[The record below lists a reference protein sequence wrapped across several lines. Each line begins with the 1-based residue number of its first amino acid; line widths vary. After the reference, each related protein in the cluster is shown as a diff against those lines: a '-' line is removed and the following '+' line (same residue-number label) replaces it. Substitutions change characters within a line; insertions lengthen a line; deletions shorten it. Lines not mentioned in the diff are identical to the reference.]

1 LVGGSNPSGAT
12 ISLRRVAAQR
22 NVKRQRNA
30 MTAAPTFAHIQAAQR
45 AITPALVRT
54 PTRHSRTLSGIAG
67 CDVWLKFENRQF
79 TASFKERGALNRILA
94 LSEDEKKRGVA
105 AMSAGNH
112 AQGVAYHAGR
122 LRIPATIV
130 MPVTTPFNKIK
141 HTRDFGAT
149 VIQHGKDLVEADAE
163 ARRIAKE
170 QGLTFIHPYD
180 DPLVIAGQGTCALEM
195 LEDVPQLDV
204 LIVPVG
210 GGGLISGC
218 AIAAKTIKPGIEV
231 FGAQS
236 ELYPAMYDVLKGLT
250 PPPAPV
256 IQTIAEGIAVKRP
269 GALTAA
275 ICKQMVEDIFV
286 VGEDEIEHALAMIL
300 EIEKTLIEGAAAA
313 GFAALLANAARFK
326 DRQVGIVMSG
336 GNIDM
341 RLLSNVI
348 LRELTREGRIILLV
362 LQIEDRPGQLADI
375 ARIIADAGGNVLEV
389 SHNRMMAGIPAK
401 SATLELVVEA
411 RDKEHAQEIRDL
423 LAQRAS
429 SSSDDGPGLAAR

>member
-1 LVGGSNPSGAT
+1 
-12 ISLRRVAAQR
+12 
-22 NVKRQRNA
+22 
-30 MTAAPTFAHIQAAQR
+30 MTAAPTFADIQKAAA
-45 AITPALVRT
+45 AIQPALVRT

-67 CDVWLKFENRQF
+67 CEVWLKFENRQF

-94 LSEDEKKRGVA
+94 LSEAEKKRGVA

-122 LRIPATIV
+122 LGIPATIV
-130 MPVTTPFNKIK
+130 MPVTTPFNKVK

-149 VIQHGKDLVEADAE
+149 VIQHGRDLVESDTE
-163 ARRIAKE
+163 ARRIAAE

-180 DPLVIAGQGTCALEM
+180 DPLVIAGQGTLAMEM
-195 LEDVPQLDV
+195 LEDVPHLDA

-218 AIAAKTIKPGIEV
+218 AIAAKAMKPSIEI

-236 ELYPAMYDVLKGLT
+236 ELYPAMVDAMKGLT
-250 PPPAPV
+250 PPPAPLV
-256 IQTIAEGIAVKRP
+256 QTIAEGIAVKRP
-269 GALTAA
+269 GILTTQ
-275 ICKQMVEDIFV
+275 IVKQMVSDIFV
-286 VGEDEIEHALAMIL
+286 VDENDIEHALSMIL

-313 GFAALLANAARFK
+313 GFAALQEHAGQFK
-326 DRQVGIVMSG
+326 DRKVGIVMSG

-348 LRELTREGRIILLV
+348 LRELTREGRIIHLE
-362 LQIEDRPGQLADI
+362 LQIEDRPGQLARI
-375 ARIIADAGGNVLEV
+375 SAIIADAGGNVLEV

-401 SATLELVVEA
+401 SATLGLVVEA
-411 RDKEHAQEIRDL
+411 RDAEHAQEIRE
-423 LAQRAS
+423 R
-429 SSSDDGPGLAAR
+429 LAAAGFRQI

>member
-1 LVGGSNPSGAT
+1 MFV
-12 ISLRRVAAQR
+12 
-22 NVKRQRNA
+22 
-30 MTAAPTFAHIQAAQR
+30 TAAPTFADIQSAAARIQ
-45 AITPALVRT
+45 PALVRT

-67 CDVWLKFENRQF
+67 CEVWLKFENRQF
-79 TASFKERGALNRILA
+79 TASFKERGALNRLLA
-94 LSEDEKKRGVA
+94 LSDAEKKRGVA

-122 LRIPATIV
+122 LNIPATIV
-130 MPVTTPFNKIK
+130 MPETTPFNKVK

-149 VIQHGKDLVEADAE
+149 VIQHGHSLVEADAE

-170 QGLTFIHPYD
+170 KDLTFIHPYD
-180 DPLVIAGQGTCALEM
+180 DPLVIAGQGTCAMEM
-195 LEDVPQLDV
+195 LEDVPQLDA

-218 AIAAKTIKPGIEV
+218 AIAARAMKPVIEI

-236 ELYPAMYDVLKGLT
+236 ELYPAMYDAVKGLA
-250 PPPAPV
+250 PPPAPLV
-256 IQTIAEGIAVKRP
+256 QTIAEGIAVKQP
-269 GALTAA
+269 GILTTR
-275 ICKQMVEDIFV
+275 IVREMVTDIFV
-286 VGEDEIEHALAMIL
+286 VGEDEIEHALSMIL

-313 GFAALLANAARFK
+313 GFAALLAHADAFK

-341 RLLSNVI
+341 RLLSNII
-348 LRELTREGRIILLV
+348 LRELTRGGRIIHLE

-375 ARIIADAGGNVLEV
+375 SRIIADAGGNVLEV

-401 SATLELVVEA
+401 SATLGLVVEA
-411 RDKEHAQEIRDL
+411 RDVAHAQEIRD
-423 LAQRAS
+423 R
-429 SSSDDGPGLAAR
+429 LAAAGFRQI

>member
-1 LVGGSNPSGAT
+1 V
-12 ISLRRVAAQR
+12 
-22 NVKRQRNA
+22 
-30 MTAAPTFAHIQAAQR
+30 TAAPTFADVQNAAR
-45 AITPALVRT
+45 AIAPALVRT

-79 TASFKERGALNRILA
+79 TASFKERGALNRILS

-122 LRIPATIV
+122 LGIPATIV

-149 VIQHGKDLVEADAE
+149 VIQHGRDLVEADAE
-163 ARRIAKE
+163 ARRIARE

-180 DPLVIAGQGTCALEM
+180 DARVIAGQGTCALEM
-195 LEDVPQLDV
+195 LEDVPQLDA

-218 AIAAKTIKPGIEV
+218 AIAAKAMKPGIEI

-236 ELYPAMYDVLKGLT
+236 ELYPAMFDAMKGLT
-250 PPPAPV
+250 PPPAPLV
-256 IQTIAEGIAVKRP
+256 ATIAEGIAVKRP
-269 GALTAA
+269 GVLTTR
-275 ICKQMVEDIFV
+275 ICQELVDDIFV
-286 VGEDEIEHALAMIL
+286 VGEDQIEHALAMIL
-300 EIEKTLIEGAAAA
+300 EIEKTVIEGAAAA
-313 GFAALLANAARFK
+313 GFAALLTHPDRFK
-326 DRQVGIVMSG
+326 NRQVGIVMSG

-362 LQIEDRPGQLADI
+362 LQIEDRPGQLAAI

-411 RDKEHAQEIRDL
+411 RDAEHAQEIR
-423 LAQRAS
+423 AQ
-429 SSSDDGPGLAAR
+429 LAAGGFQQA

>member
-1 LVGGSNPSGAT
+1 
-12 ISLRRVAAQR
+12 
-22 NVKRQRNA
+22 
-30 MTAAPTFAHIQAAQR
+30 MTAAPPTFLDIQNAQR
-45 AITPALVRT
+45 AIAPALVRT

-67 CDVWLKFENRQF
+67 CEVWLKFENRQF

-94 LSEDEKKRGVA
+94 LTENEKKRGVA

-122 LRIPATIV
+122 LGIPATIV
-130 MPVTTPFNKIK
+130 MPVTTPFNKVK

-149 VIQHGKDLVEADAE
+149 VILHGESLVEADAE
-163 ARRIAKE
+163 ARRIAGE
-170 QGLTFIHPYD
+170 FGLTFIHPYD
-180 DPLVIAGQGTCALEM
+180 DPLVIAGQGTCAMEM
-195 LEDVPQLDV
+195 LEDVPQLGA

-218 AIAAKTIKPGIEV
+218 AIAARAMKPSIEV

-236 ELYPAMYDVLKGLT
+236 ELYPAMHDAMKGVT
-250 PPPAPV
+250 PPPAPPV
-256 IQTIAEGIAVKRP
+256 QTIAEGIAVKRP
-269 GALTAA
+269 GALTTA
-275 ICKQMVEDIFV
+275 ICKALVEDIFV
-286 VGEDEIEHALAMIL
+286 VGEDTIEHALAMIL
-300 EIEKTLIEGAAAA
+300 EIEKTVIEGAAAA
-313 GFAALLANAARFK
+313 GFAALLAQGARFK
-326 DRQVGIVMSG
+326 DRHVGIIMSG

-375 ARIIADAGGNVLEV
+375 SRIIADAGGNVLEV

-411 RDKEHAQEIRDL
+411 RDAEHAQEIRD
-423 LAQRAS
+423 R
-429 SSSDDGPGLAAR
+429 LAARGFRQA

>member
-1 LVGGSNPSGAT
+1 MNAKQEV
-12 ISLRRVAAQR
+12 RV
-22 NVKRQRNA
+22 
-30 MTAAPTFAHIQAAQR
+30 TAAPTFSDIQEAARLIQ
-45 AITPALVRT
+45 PALVRT
-54 PTRHSRTLSGIAG
+54 PIRHSRTLSGIAG
-67 CDVWLKFENRQF
+67 CEVWLKFENRQF
-79 TASFKERGALNRILA
+79 TASFKERGALNRILS
-94 LSEDEKKRGVA
+94 LSADEKKRGVA

-122 LRIPATIV
+122 LGIPATIV

-195 LEDVPQLDV
+195 LEDAAQLDT

-210 GGGLISGC
+210 GGGLISGS
-218 AIAAKTIKPGIEV
+218 AITARAMNPKIEI

-236 ELYPAMYDVLKGLT
+236 ELYPAMADALKGLT
-250 PPPAPV
+250 PPPTPLV
-256 IQTIAEGIAVKRP
+256 QTIAEGIAVKRP
-269 GALTAA
+269 GALTTA
-275 ICKQMVEDIFV
+275 ICKELVSDIFV
-286 VGEDEIEHALAMIL
+286 VDEERIEDALIMIL
-300 EIEKTLIEGAAAA
+300 EIEKTVIEGAAAA
-313 GFAALLANAARFK
+313 GFAALLANRDRFK
-326 DRQVGIVMSG
+326 DRRVGIIMSG

-348 LRELTREGRIILLV
+348 LRELTREGRIIQLV

-411 RDKEHAQEIRDL
+411 RDKEHAQEIRD
-423 LAQRAS
+423 Q
-429 SSSDDGPGLAAR
+429 LAAKGFRQT

>member
-1 LVGGSNPSGAT
+1 MQTDMNAEAERP
-12 ISLRRVAAQR
+12 AAVPNIQDAPR
-22 NVKRQRNA
+22 IASV
-30 MTAAPTFAHIQAAQR
+30 TAAPTFADIQNAQR
-45 AITPALVRT
+45 AIAPALVRT

-67 CDVWLKFENRQF
+67 CEVWLKFENRQF
-79 TASFKERGALNRILA
+79 TASFKERGALNRILS
-94 LSEDEKKRGVA
+94 LSEAERKRGVA

-122 LRIPATIV
+122 LGIPATIV
-130 MPVTTPFNKIK
+130 MPVTTPFNKVK

-149 VIQHGKDLVEADAE
+149 VILHGASLVEADAE
-163 ARRIAKE
+163 ARRIAAQ

-195 LEDVPQLDV
+195 LEDVPQLDA

-218 AIAAKTIKPGIEV
+218 AIAAKAMKPGLKV
-231 FGAQS
+231 YGSQS
-236 ELYPAMYDVLKGLT
+236 ALYPAMFDAMKGIA

-256 IQTIAEGIAVKRP
+256 VATIAEGIAVKQP
-269 GALTAA
+269 GALTTA
-275 ICKQMVEDIFV
+275 ICKELVTDIFV
-286 VGEDEIEHALAMIL
+286 SGEDEIEHALAMIL
-300 EIEKTLIEGAAAA
+300 EIEKTVIEGAAAA
-313 GFAALLANAARFK
+313 GFAALLGHAAQFAGQK
-326 DRQVGIVMSG
+326 VGVVMSG

-375 ARIIADAGGNVLEV
+375 ARTIADAGGNVLEV

-411 RDKEHAQEIRDL
+411 RDAEHAQAIRD
-423 LAQRAS
+423 Q
-429 SSSDDGPGLAAR
+429 LAARGFKQL

>member
-1 LVGGSNPSGAT
+1 MP
-12 ISLRRVAAQR
+12 
-22 NVKRQRNA
+22 
-30 MTAAPTFAHIQAAQR
+30 MTAAPTFADIQAAQR
-45 AITPALVRT
+45 AIAPALVRT

-67 CDVWLKFENRQF
+67 CEVWLKFENRQF

-94 LSEDEKKRGVA
+94 LSENEKKRGVA

-122 LRIPATIV
+122 LGIPATIV
-130 MPVTTPFNKIK
+130 MPVTTPFNKVK

-149 VIQHGKDLVEADAE
+149 VILHGESLVEADAE
-163 ARRIAKE
+163 ARRIAGE
-170 QGLTFIHPYD
+170 FGLTFIHPYD
-180 DPLVIAGQGTCALEM
+180 DPLVIAGQGTCAMEM
-195 LEDVPQLDV
+195 LEDVPQLGA

-218 AIAAKTIKPGIEV
+218 AIAAKAMKPGIEI

-236 ELYPAMYDVLKGLT
+236 ELYPAMHDAMRGIT
-250 PPPAPV
+250 PPPVPPV
-256 IQTIAEGIAVKRP
+256 QTIAEGIAVKRP
-269 GALTAA
+269 GALTTA
-275 ICKQMVEDIFV
+275 ICKALVEDIFV
-286 VGEDEIEHALAMIL
+286 VGEDSIEHALAMIL
-300 EIEKTLIEGAAAA
+300 EIEKTVIEGAAAA
-313 GFAALLANAARFK
+313 GFAALLAQGARFK
-326 DRQVGIVMSG
+326 DRPVGIVMSG

-375 ARIIADAGGNVLEV
+375 SRIIADAGGNVLEV

-411 RDKEHAQEIRDL
+411 RDAEHAQEIRDR
-423 LAQRAS
+423 LAVKGFRQA
-429 SSSDDGPGLAAR
+429 

>member
-1 LVGGSNPSGAT
+1 V
-12 ISLRRVAAQR
+12 
-22 NVKRQRNA
+22 
-30 MTAAPTFAHIQAAQR
+30 TAAPTFADIQTAQR
-45 AITPALVRT
+45 AIAPALVRT

-67 CDVWLKFENRQF
+67 CEVWLKFENRQF

-122 LRIPATIV
+122 LGIPATIV
-130 MPVTTPFNKIK
+130 MPVTTPFNKVK

-149 VIQHGKDLVEADAE
+149 VILHGESLIEADAE
-163 ARRIAKE
+163 ARRIAQE
-170 QGLTFIHPYD
+170 IDLTFIHPYD
-180 DPLVIAGQGTCALEM
+180 DPLVIAGQGTCAMEM

-218 AIAAKTIKPGIEV
+218 AIAAKAMKPAIEI

-236 ELYPAMYDVLKGLT
+236 ELYPAMHDAMKGLT
-250 PPPAPV
+250 PPPAPPV
-256 IQTIAEGIAVKRP
+256 QTIAEGIAVKRP
-269 GALTAA
+269 GALTTA
-275 ICKQMVEDIFV
+275 ICKALVEDIFV
-286 VGEDEIEHALAMIL
+286 VREDEIEHALAMIL
-300 EIEKTLIEGAAAA
+300 EIEKTVIEGAAAA
-313 GFAALLANAARFK
+313 GFAALLAQGERFK
-326 DRQVGIVMSG
+326 DRRVGIVMSG

-375 ARIIADAGGNVLEV
+375 SRIIADAGGNVLEV

-411 RDKEHAQEIRDL
+411 RDAEHAQEIRDR
-423 LAQRAS
+423 LAVRGFRQA
-429 SSSDDGPGLAAR
+429 

>member
-1 LVGGSNPSGAT
+1 MKQPFQEFYMS
-12 ISLRRVAAQR
+12 
-22 NVKRQRNA
+22 
-30 MTAAPTFAHIQAAQR
+30 AAPTFADIQDAARLIQ
-45 AITPALVRT
+45 PALVRT
-54 PTRHSRTLSGIAG
+54 PTRHSRTLSCIAG
-67 CDVWLKFENRQF
+67 CDEWLKFENRQF
-79 TASFKERGALNRILA
+79 TASFKERGALNRILS

-122 LRIPATIV
+122 LGIPATIV

-141 HTRDFGAT
+141 HTRDFGAA

-163 ARRIAKE
+163 ARRIARE

-195 LEDVPQLDV
+195 LEDVPQLDT

-210 GGGLISGC
+210 GGGLISGS
-218 AIAAKTIKPGIEV
+218 AIAAKAMNPAIQV

-236 ELYPAMYDVLKGLT
+236 ELYPAMHDALKGLA
-250 PPPAPV
+250 PPPALLV
-256 IQTIAEGIAVKRP
+256 QSIAEGIAVKQP
-269 GALTAA
+269 GALTTA
-275 ICKQMVEDIFV
+275 ICKELVSDIFV
-286 VGEDEIEHALAMIL
+286 VSEEAIEDALIMIL
-300 EIEKTLIEGAAAA
+300 EIEKTVIEGAAAA
-313 GFAALLANAARFK
+313 GFAALLTHRDRFK
-326 DRQVGIVMSG
+326 NRRVGIIMSG

-348 LRELTREGRIILLV
+348 LRELTREGRIIQLV

-411 RDKEHAQEIRDL
+411 RDPEHAEEIRG
-423 LAQRAS
+423 R
-429 SSSDDGPGLAAR
+429 LAAKGFRQA